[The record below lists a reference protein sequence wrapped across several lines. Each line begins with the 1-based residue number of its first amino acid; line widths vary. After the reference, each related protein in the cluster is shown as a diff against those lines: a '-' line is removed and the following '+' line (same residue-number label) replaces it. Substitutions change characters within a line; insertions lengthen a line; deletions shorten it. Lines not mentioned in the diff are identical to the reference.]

1 MNSQFRNNV
10 EIIYNSIKNN
20 NDVTELK
27 IFEKEYNI
35 INKISNY
42 VKTSNLEELKNFIKK
57 TSFNLNE
64 DFKIIPYDILL
75 DAIDNNSSYD
85 FIEYC
90 ISLYEDLDYCFNLT
104 LSPIY
109 LLVKNNNF
117 EIANKLLQNYD
128 IDINYI
134 NFNGGNILSF
144 LLTEFINEQNLQYLI
159 EKFVDINY
167 NLFSNGIKSLSSFS
181 ESRKTELAICDF
193 FNSSNKDDITN
204 ETVITCFDYIIYE
217 AIFNSKEQLYKLLDH
232 VIECEYF
239 NIDKINTKSIELIIK
254 NKKDKIINKI
264 IQFKYN
270 FISSNFCNSILKYS
284 IIYNNTP
291 CLDLIVDFLLKK
303 INNEKNITMQENQSF
318 NLLFKSIDNAI
329 NYIFI
334 YQNLSMLDS
343 LKENIKILNSPTLNN
358 IIENANINKNM
369 YLKNGYNPIHEA
381 YININ
386 YDDNNYE
393 SGPHGPQI
401 NSKETRLL
409 IALKEDN
416 FEVANDILD
425 NTKDINVNIY
435 NENKET
441 PIIILIKNEKLMNCD
456 IFKKLIEKG
465 ADLSKKFNGED
476 PLILAI
482 KKKKI
487 EYIQIILKYSSLDIN
502 KLYNGKSIMSILIDN
517 VIDNEEIFN
526 ILFKKGGYVENKY
539 ISSNCNKYTSLIKKN
554 NGLLKSIINNGII
567 IKNSK
572 MNEIKK
578 INTPLIYFIKSGK
591 IGIVEKLLENGAST
605 EEIDEEGFTP
615 IFHTIKGG
623 RLNLFNIL
631 LNKYHADITKKNN
644 NGQTPLIY
652 TRQLDKNKYQNLNLF
667 ISILEE
673 YMEKEFKSAL
683 TQKNIK
689 MLKNI
694 LNNEEFDV
702 NKTYNKK
709 TVMNYLIENKI
720 DNEEIYNIMF
730 KRKTWIDSKY
740 TGNNKDSCPSL
751 IENNIGLIKSIVKN
765 GFYIK
770 NINEFIHVKTPVIH
784 FIKNCKYGI
793 AEKLLE
799 NGASINEM
807 DEDGFTP
814 LIHLMKTSNTIVF
827 KLLLDKYHP
836 NVNQKN
842 KLGQTPLSFAQ
853 QLDRNK
859 YIYTEIYILLL
870 KNYIKTKLLLA
881 LKEGDFKTANDY
893 LNNTKDI
900 NVNIYNENKET
911 PIIILIKNEKL
922 MNCDIFKKLIEK
934 GADLSKKFNGEDPLI
949 LAIKKKKIEYIQI
962 ILKYSS
968 LDINKLYNGKSIMSI
983 LIDNVIENEEIFN
996 ILFKKGGYIDFTY
1009 IMNTRPKL
1017 NALIEK
1023 NSGLIKSIIQN
1034 GLITK
1039 KGRNSSIIVNKSPL
1053 SFFIKAG
1060 KNKLVEKFLENGA
1073 SVEEIDEEGFT
1084 PIFHTIKGG
1093 RLNLFNILLNKY
1105 HADITKKN
1113 NNGQTPLIYTR
1124 QLDKNKYQNLNL
1136 FISILEEYMEKE
1148 FKSALTQKNIKMLKN
1163 ILNNEEFDV
1172 NKTYNKKTVMN
1183 YLIENKIDNEEIY
1196 NIMFK
1201 RKTWIDSKYTGNN
1214 KDSCPSLIENNIG
1227 LIKSIVKNG
1236 FYIKNI
1242 NEFIHVKTP
1251 VIHFIK
1257 NCKYGIAEKLLENG
1271 ASINEMDEDG
1281 FTPLIHLMKT
1291 SNTIV
1296 FKLLLDK
1303 YHPNVNQKNKLGQ
1316 TPLSFAQ
1323 QLDRNKYIYTEIYIL
1338 LLKNYIKTKL
1348 LLALKEGDFKTAN
1361 DYLNN
1366 TKDINVNIYNENK
1379 ETPIIILIKNEK
1391 LMNCDIFKKL
1401 IEKGADL
1408 SKKFNGEDPLILA
1421 IKKKKIEYIQ
1431 IILKYSSLDINKLY
1445 NGKSIMSILID
1456 NVIEN
1461 EEIFNILFKKGG
1473 YIDFTYIMNTRPKL
1487 NALIEKNSGL
1497 IKSIIQNGLIT
1508 KKGRNSSI
1516 IVNKSPLSFF
1526 IKAGKNKLVEKFLE
1540 NGASVE
1546 EIDEEGFTPIF
1557 HTIKGVRLN
1566 LFNIL
1571 LNKYHANI
1579 TRKNKEGLTPLS
1591 FAQYY
1596 EKKKNINLNQFI
1608 KALENKLK
1616 QSNNKNNSHSKT
1628 NYTDLLIN
1636 AIKQGNYKKSKN
1648 ILDNN
1653 KKINVNLE
1661 DTNHETP
1668 LITLFTNKQEENCEI
1683 LKELIEH
1690 GADLFKIYKEKY
1702 PIFIAIQKK
1711 KYKYIEYIIKHS
1723 TFIKEMKKIC
1733 PSKIDLL
1740 QKELISHLKSDTK
1753 NESLERTIQLLSTP
1767 LTSNNNNIQKNGS
1780 QPTTPKTTILT
1791 TTTTNNTTNTIDI
1804 TDAMDTMEIPSK
1816 IDVIKSISSLN
1827 INDITG
1833 TGRINKKL
1841 KKKKE
1846 NLLIQEKPV
1855 FLNEVIDNKED
1866 IDYYLNNSTM
1876 NNSDEK
1882 AIILTDEK
1890 WDKEGEEE
1898 YSTMIKEITEKYN
1911 IFEDEDEDEDEDE
1924 GKEDI
1929 SFMINKNIYN

>member
-1 MNSQFRNNV
+1 
-10 EIIYNSIKNN
+10 
-20 NDVTELK
+20 
-27 IFEKEYNI
+27 
-35 INKISNY
+35 
-42 VKTSNLEELKNFIKK
+42 
-57 TSFNLNE
+57 
-64 DFKIIPYDILL
+64 
-75 DAIDNNSSYD
+75 
-85 FIEYC
+85 
-90 ISLYEDLDYCFNLT
+90 
-104 LSPIY
+104 
-109 LLVKNNNF
+109 
-117 EIANKLLQNYD
+117 
-128 IDINYI
+128 
-134 NFNGGNILSF
+134 
-144 LLTEFINEQNLQYLI
+144 
-159 EKFVDINY
+159 
-167 NLFSNGIKSLSSFS
+167 
-181 ESRKTELAICDF
+181 
-193 FNSSNKDDITN
+193 
-204 ETVITCFDYIIYE
+204 
-217 AIFNSKEQLYKLLDH
+217 
-232 VIECEYF
+232 
-239 NIDKINTKSIELIIK
+239 
-254 NKKDKIINKI
+254 
-264 IQFKYN
+264 
-270 FISSNFCNSILKYS
+270 
-284 IIYNNTP
+284 
-291 CLDLIVDFLLKK
+291 
-303 INNEKNITMQENQSF
+303 
-318 NLLFKSIDNAI
+318 
-329 NYIFI
+329 
-334 YQNLSMLDS
+334 
-343 LKENIKILNSPTLNN
+343 
-358 IIENANINKNM
+358 
-369 YLKNGYNPIHEA
+369 
-381 YININ
+381 
-386 YDDNNYE
+386 
-393 SGPHGPQI
+393 
-401 NSKETRLL
+401 
-409 IALKEDN
+409 
-416 FEVANDILD
+416 
-425 NTKDINVNIY
+425 
-435 NENKET
+435 
-441 PIIILIKNEKLMNCD
+441 
-456 IFKKLIEKG
+456 
-465 ADLSKKFNGED
+465 
-476 PLILAI
+476 
-482 KKKKI
+482 
-487 EYIQIILKYSSLDIN
+487 
-502 KLYNGKSIMSILIDN
+502 
-517 VIDNEEIFN
+517 
-526 ILFKKGGYVENKY
+526 
-539 ISSNCNKYTSLIKKN
+539 
-554 NGLLKSIINNGII
+554 
-567 IKNSK
+567 
-572 MNEIKK
+572 
-578 INTPLIYFIKSGK
+578 
-591 IGIVEKLLENGAST
+591 
-605 EEIDEEGFTP
+605 
-615 IFHTIKGG
+615 
-623 RLNLFNIL
+623 
-631 LNKYHADITKKNN
+631 
-644 NGQTPLIY
+644 
-652 TRQLDKNKYQNLNLF
+652 
-667 ISILEE
+667 
-673 YMEKEFKSAL
+673 MEKEFKSAL

-740 TGNNKDSCPSL
+740 ISNNKDSCPSL

-793 AEKLLE
+793 VEKLLE

-853 QLDRNK
+853 QLDRDK

-968 LDINKLYNGKSIMSI
+968 LDINKLYNGKSIMNI
-983 LIDNVIENEEIFN
+983 LIDNVIDNEEIFN

-1039 KGRNSSIIVNKSPL
+1039 KGKNSSI
-1053 SFFIKAG
+1053 
-1060 KNKLVEKFLENGA
+1060 LV
-1073 SVEEIDEEGFT
+1073 
-1084 PIFHTIKGG
+1084 
-1093 RLNLFNILLNKY
+1093 Y
-1105 HADITKKN
+1105 
-1113 NNGQTPLIYTR
+1113 
-1124 QLDKNKYQNLNL
+1124 
-1136 FISILEEYMEKE
+1136 
-1148 FKSALTQKNIKMLKN
+1148 
-1163 ILNNEEFDV
+1163 
-1172 NKTYNKKTVMN
+1172 
-1183 YLIENKIDNEEIY
+1183 
-1196 NIMFK
+1196 
-1201 RKTWIDSKYTGNN
+1201 
-1214 KDSCPSLIENNIG
+1214 
-1227 LIKSIVKNG
+1227 
-1236 FYIKNI
+1236 
-1242 NEFIHVKTP
+1242 
-1251 VIHFIK
+1251 
-1257 NCKYGIAEKLLENG
+1257 
-1271 ASINEMDEDG
+1271 
-1281 FTPLIHLMKT
+1281 
-1291 SNTIV
+1291 
-1296 FKLLLDK
+1296 
-1303 YHPNVNQKNKLGQ
+1303 
-1316 TPLSFAQ
+1316 
-1323 QLDRNKYIYTEIYIL
+1323 
-1338 LLKNYIKTKL
+1338 
-1348 LLALKEGDFKTAN
+1348 
-1361 DYLNN
+1361 
-1366 TKDINVNIYNENK
+1366 
-1379 ETPIIILIKNEK
+1379 
-1391 LMNCDIFKKL
+1391 
-1401 IEKGADL
+1401 
-1408 SKKFNGEDPLILA
+1408 
-1421 IKKKKIEYIQ
+1421 
-1431 IILKYSSLDINKLY
+1431 
-1445 NGKSIMSILID
+1445 
-1456 NVIEN
+1456 
-1461 EEIFNILFKKGG
+1461 
-1473 YIDFTYIMNTRPKL
+1473 
-1487 NALIEKNSGL
+1487 
-1497 IKSIIQNGLIT
+1497 
-1508 KKGRNSSI
+1508 
-1516 IVNKSPLSFF
+1516 KSPLSFF

>member
-502 KLYNGKSIMSILIDN
+502 KLYNRKSIMSILIDN
-517 VIDNEEIFN
+517 VID
-526 ILFKKGGYVENKY
+526 
-539 ISSNCNKYTSLIKKN
+539 
-554 NGLLKSIINNGII
+554 
-567 IKNSK
+567 
-572 MNEIKK
+572 
-578 INTPLIYFIKSGK
+578 
-591 IGIVEKLLENGAST
+591 
-605 EEIDEEGFTP
+605 
-615 IFHTIKGG
+615 
-623 RLNLFNIL
+623 
-631 LNKYHADITKKNN
+631 
-644 NGQTPLIY
+644 
-652 TRQLDKNKYQNLNLF
+652 
-667 ISILEE
+667 
-673 YMEKEFKSAL
+673 
-683 TQKNIK
+683 
-689 MLKNI
+689 
-694 LNNEEFDV
+694 
-702 NKTYNKK
+702 
-709 TVMNYLIENKI
+709 
-720 DNEEIYNIMF
+720 
-730 KRKTWIDSKY
+730 
-740 TGNNKDSCPSL
+740 
-751 IENNIGLIKSIVKN
+751 
-765 GFYIK
+765 
-770 NINEFIHVKTPVIH
+770 
-784 FIKNCKYGI
+784 
-793 AEKLLE
+793 
-799 NGASINEM
+799 
-807 DEDGFTP
+807 
-814 LIHLMKTSNTIVF
+814 
-827 KLLLDKYHP
+827 
-836 NVNQKN
+836 
-842 KLGQTPLSFAQ
+842 
-853 QLDRNK
+853 
-859 YIYTEIYILLL
+859 
-870 KNYIKTKLLLA
+870 
-881 LKEGDFKTANDY
+881 
-893 LNNTKDI
+893 
-900 NVNIYNENKET
+900 
-911 PIIILIKNEKL
+911 
-922 MNCDIFKKLIEK
+922 
-934 GADLSKKFNGEDPLI
+934 
-949 LAIKKKKIEYIQI
+949 
-962 ILKYSS
+962 
-968 LDINKLYNGKSIMSI
+968 
-983 LIDNVIENEEIFN
+983 NEEIFN

-1017 NALIEK
+1017 NALIE
-1023 NSGLIKSIIQN
+1023 NNPGLIKSIIQN

-1039 KGRNSSIIVNKSPL
+1039 KGKNSSIIVNKSPL

-1257 NCKYGIAEKLLENG
+1257 NCKYGIVEKLLENG

-1323 QLDRNKYIYTEIYIL
+1323 QLDRDKYIYTEIYIL

-1348 LLALKEGDFKTAN
+1348 LLALKEGDFKTVN

-1445 NGKSIMSILID
+1445 NRKSIMSILID
-1456 NVIEN
+1456 NVIDN

-1487 NALIEKNSGL
+1487 NALIENNPGL

-1508 KKGRNSSI
+1508 KKGKNSSI

-1571 LNKYHANI
+1571 VNKYHANI

-1596 EKKKNINLNQFI
+1596 EKKKNINLYQFI
-1608 KALENKLK
+1608 KALKNKLK

-1767 LTSNNNNIQKNGS
+1767 TTSNNNNIQKNGS